1 MCLHISLFVW
11 LSSFLHLSIWP
22 PIVPLSIW
30 PSVCLSVPWSIFN
43 WTNTLLFFFFL
54 FFPVRA
60 TQEAH
65 HWQTDYSRTNRP
77 SKYSYKS
84 RRANI
89 KQTHKGG
96 DLQPPKPLQT
106 NSACTSSACTNYHD
120 FLKQQNVIKTPRFYT
135 LSSHKAK
142 LYTSLNKKNDNN
154 NINIFAQILSFFFR
168 KRLYFW
174 LCLIRFQLYVFDI
187 EFVRISLFFTFKHWP
202 VYQFPFFQDYC

>member
-1 MCLHISLFVW
+1 MFAHQSLCLIIVISTSVHLTAHR
-11 LSSFLHLSIWP
+11 SFIHLT
-22 PIVPLSIW
+22 
-30 PSVCLSVPWSIFN
+30 VCLPFGPLVYIQLN
-43 WTNTLLFFFFL
+43 EYTVVVFFL

-142 LYTSLNKKNDNN
+142 LYTSLNKKKW
-154 NINIFAQILSFFFR
+154 Q
-168 KRLYFW
+168 
-174 LCLIRFQLYVFDI
+174 
-187 EFVRISLFFTFKHWP
+187 
-202 VYQFPFFQDYC
+202 